1 MMMSRNEMMEKVA
14 MMTDGELEGAIRAVE
29 IQREIAELAKKDK
42 STRIEECKT
51 KLTDIDITII
61 GALKADSMN
70 DLLHEVNKMQ
80 EALKQGSK
88 EAPEGAI
95 VVKEFLVNAGV
106 KFNSCNFTV
115 DVKLNKDQI
124 DQLNDKIG
132 RAFF

>member
-51 KLTDIDITII
+51 KLTDIDITVI
-61 GALKADSMN
+61 GAIKADNMN
-70 DLLHEVNKMQ
+70 DLLHEVGKMQ
-80 EALKQGSK
+80 KALEEGVK
-88 EAPEGAI
+88 ESPEGCI

-106 KFNSCNFTV
+106 KFNSCNFTI
-115 DVKLNKDQI
+115 DVKLDRDQI
-124 DQLNDKIG
+124 TQLNDKIG

>member
-1 MMMSRNEMMEKVA
+1 MLSREELMAKVMSF
-14 MMTDGELEGAIRAVE
+14 TDGELENAVRAIE
-29 IQREIAELAKKDK
+29 LQRELNEFAKKDK
-42 STRIEECKT
+42 ASRIEDAKT

-115 DVKLNKDQI
+115 DVKLDKDQI
-124 DQLNDKIG
+124 TQLNDKIG

>member
-1 MMMSRNEMMEKVA
+1 MSRNEMMEKVA

-42 STRIEECKT
+42 STRIEEYKT
-51 KLTDIDITII
+51 KLTDIDITVI
-61 GALKADSMN
+61 GAIKADNMN

-95 VVKEFLVNAGV
+95 VVKEFLVNAGS
-106 KFNSCNFTV
+106 KFNSCNFTI
-115 DVKLNKDQI
+115 DVKLDKDQI
-124 DQLNDKIG
+124 TQLNDKIG

>member
-51 KLTDIDITII
+51 KLTDIDITVI
-61 GALKADSMN
+61 GAIKADNMN

-95 VVKEFLVNAGV
+95 VVKEFLVNAGS
-106 KFNSCNFTV
+106 KFNSCNFTI
-115 DVKLNKDQI
+115 DVKLDKDQI
-124 DQLNDKIG
+124 TQMNDKIG

>member
-1 MMMSRNEMMEKVA
+1 MLSREEMMAKV
-14 MMTDGELEGAIRAVE
+14 MSFTDGELENAVRAIE
-29 IQREIAELAKKDK
+29 LQRELNEFAKKDK
-42 STRIEECKT
+42 ASRIEDAKT

-80 EALKQGSK
+80 KALEEGVK
-88 EAPEGAI
+88 ESPEGSI

>member
-1 MMMSRNEMMEKVA
+1 MLSREELMANVMSF
-14 MMTDGELEGAIRAVE
+14 TDGELENAVRAIE
-29 IQREIAELAKKDK
+29 LQRELNEFAKKDK
-42 STRIEECKT
+42 ASRVEDAKT